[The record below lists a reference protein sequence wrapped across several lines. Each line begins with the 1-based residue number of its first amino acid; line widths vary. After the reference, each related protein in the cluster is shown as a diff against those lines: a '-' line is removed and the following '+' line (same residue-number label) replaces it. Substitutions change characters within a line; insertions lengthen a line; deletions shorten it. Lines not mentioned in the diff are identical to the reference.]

1 MCCSLYLPARIT
13 DVFSTLICLHSK
25 AALSSFLFL
34 WRLLF
39 FHFDRRFSTVTLR
52 LFHWHVCTG
61 DWDELE
67 SPDLILLASHPP
79 PLFVKPDDT
88 EQKHNPYVRA
98 EVYICNFQFLN
109 ATSLDNTAPNAH
121 KRIYSK
127 LCSSLTKRQ
136 LCQLFCGTRKLRR
149 ISAGRPTLPLYVF
162 KLYLKWKQSKNKGQT
177 RHTQMLGVVPLSPCK
192 EVFYTL
198 LITVEL
204 ADMCMVVGK
213 NEKVHAWIWIAAM
226 R

>member
-1 MCCSLYLPARIT
+1 MCAQVTETNWKVLTSSCSLLTPRP
-13 DVFSTLICLHSK
+13 
-25 AALSSFLFL
+25 SFLSQMTQN
-34 WRLLF
+34 RNI
-39 FHFDRRFSTVTLR
+39 TL
-52 LFHWHVCTG
+52 
-61 DWDELE
+61 
-67 SPDLILLASHPP
+67 S
-79 PLFVKPDDT
+79 
-88 EQKHNPYVRA
+88 VRA
-98 EVYICNFQFLN
+98 EVYICDFQFLN

-149 ISAGRPTLPLYVF
+149 ISAGTPTLPLYVF

-204 ADMCMVVGK
+204 ADVHGCRQERKGACMDLNCSYAVNQQTAKASNTRTPAVLFQRLT
-213 NEKVHAWIWIAAM
+213 NEHTQTH
-226 R
+226 